1 MGEKTLWILTFVEGY
16 FDEHGNLEV
25 SGSNPN
31 RLFFNSRK
39 SIICTF
45 LGCFFAI
52 YSFDFANFSLE
63 FPNLYNAGHSN
74 FGHLKSKVSLIKDL
88 KKILLWKCNLCAPK
102 PFILKIKYFFFCLY
116 FRGWSISRWRHDL
129 YSKAKRKIDFSP
141 IYGFFKHE
149 STFSCS

>member
-1 MGEKTLWILTFVEGY
+1 MGEKLWFLTFVEGY

-74 FGHLKSKVSLIKDL
+74 FGHLKSKYKLN
-88 KKILLWKCNLCAPK
+88 KIFEQDIIVKV
-102 PFILKIKYFFFCLY
+102 
-116 FRGWSISRWRHDL
+116 
-129 YSKAKRKIDFSP
+129 
-141 IYGFFKHE
+141 
-149 STFSCS
+149 